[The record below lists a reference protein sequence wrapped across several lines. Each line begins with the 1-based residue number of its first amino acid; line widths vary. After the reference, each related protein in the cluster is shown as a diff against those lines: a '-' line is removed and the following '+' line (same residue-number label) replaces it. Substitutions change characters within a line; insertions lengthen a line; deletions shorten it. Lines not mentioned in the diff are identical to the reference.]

1 MEPKSNYQRLPST
14 ELCIREIVGSSY
26 VQDEVSAVNYLLTV
40 NKKRVMYINV
50 VGNILRKEAVGSI
63 TNFWI
68 DDGTGQIVVRFFE
81 EHKKAKELDVG
92 DIILVIGKPR
102 VYNEEKYISPEI
114 VSKVNP
120 SWLKVRSLKLQK
132 NNTIVSGDFPAS
144 PAVKVNE
151 SEIKEEIID
160 EKEDQKGVLPVE
172 KMVKLIKE
180 LDKGIGAPIEE
191 VLEQSPLVDA
201 EQILKRMLESG
212 EIFQNSPGKVKVL

>member
-151 SEIKEEIID
+151 SEIKEEIIG